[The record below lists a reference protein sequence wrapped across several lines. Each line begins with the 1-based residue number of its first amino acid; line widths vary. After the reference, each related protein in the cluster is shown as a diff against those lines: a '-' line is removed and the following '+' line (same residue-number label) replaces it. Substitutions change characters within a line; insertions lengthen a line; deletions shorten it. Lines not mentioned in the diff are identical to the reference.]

1 MHRMYRLQLT
11 NYKSSASTIGANL
24 NCDDNKNVATCCDS
38 FTTYKFQT
46 STQANK
52 QSHACNN
59 KFFVNL
65 SFGQGEEEEK
75 VSGILPQN
83 YLVTHKGH
91 PTSHH
96 LAPRETQKSSVC
108 GVKLAFFS
116 LKSFQNTYKTSK
128 SGFLHGEI
136 IIISFTYSV
145 SKYDVF
151 EKNKI

>member
-1 MHRMYRLQLT
+1 MTQIAMCFQFSTIDKMHRMYRLQLT

-24 NCDDNKNVATCCDS
+24 NCDYNKNVATCCDS

-65 SFGQGEEEEK
+65 SFGAK
-75 VSGILPQN
+75 V
-83 YLVTHKGH
+83 K
-91 PTSHH
+91 
-96 LAPRETQKSSVC
+96 KKK
-108 GVKLAFFS
+108 KLAFFS

-136 IIISFTYSV
+136 IIISIT
-145 SKYDVF
+145 
-151 EKNKI
+151 